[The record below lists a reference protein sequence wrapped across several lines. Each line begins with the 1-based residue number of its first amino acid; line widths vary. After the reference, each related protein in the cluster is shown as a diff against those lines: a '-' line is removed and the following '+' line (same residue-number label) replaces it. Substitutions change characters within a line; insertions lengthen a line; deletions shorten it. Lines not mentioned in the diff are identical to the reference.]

1 MNGCGTRAPIAL
13 ETRAITLHAEPE
25 LACMSRTRELV
36 LSPRNFDR
44 LQLGLLQAH
53 TPAPVRVSAG
63 AFDRSGDMCEVAPR
77 RIEAIAETPRLLR
90 TRGKATFRTATDFC
104 TASLSTSAS
113 CRAQLLLAR
122 VVCRSR
128 HCPYSL
134 SDIEE
139 SGNTETNV
147 CARAPPANCE
157 LQTLTLSAAE
167 RACGDKDD
175 ESESDPVAGARTTA
189 SSSSKSFVLS
199 ECS

>member
-1 MNGCGTRAPIAL
+1 MRAELELQAL
-13 ETRAITLHAEPE
+13 ETRATLHAESE
-25 LACMSRTRELV
+25 LNCTRTRAC
-36 LSPRNFDR
+36 SFFSSSSD
-44 LQLGLLQAH
+44 QLEFLHQAH
-53 TPAPVRVSAG
+53 TPAPFRVSAG
-63 AFDRSGDMCEVAPR
+63 VFDRSGDMCEVAPR
-77 RIEAIAETPRLLR
+77 RVEAIAETPRLLQ
-90 TRGKATFRTATDFC
+90 TRGKATFRTATDLIC

-134 SDIEE
+134 SNIEE

-157 LQTLTLSAAE
+157 LQTLTLPAAE

-175 ESESDPVAGARTTA
+175 ESESDPVAGARTRA